1 MRYFDYEV
9 EELPNE
15 REQEMSMVL
24 DTFDMLCACGLD
36 VYEYTGFTVED
47 EKKPLIIGR
56 YIVELSMNTKQ
67 NGDYNGLEGIKA
79 VYKLI

>member
-24 DTFDMLCACGLD
+24 DTFDMLCSCGLD

-56 YIVELSMNTKQ
+56 YIVEVSMNTKE
-67 NGDYNGLEGIKA
+67 NGDYDGVEGIQA
-79 VYKLI
+79 VYKII

>member
-1 MRYFDYEV
+1 MILFDYEV
-9 EELPNE
+9 EKLPNE

-36 VYEYTGFTVED
+36 VYEYNGFTVKD

-56 YIVELSMNTKQ
+56 YIVEVSMNIRD
-67 NGDYNGLEGIKA
+67 NGDYDGVEGIQE
-79 VYKLI
+79 VYKII